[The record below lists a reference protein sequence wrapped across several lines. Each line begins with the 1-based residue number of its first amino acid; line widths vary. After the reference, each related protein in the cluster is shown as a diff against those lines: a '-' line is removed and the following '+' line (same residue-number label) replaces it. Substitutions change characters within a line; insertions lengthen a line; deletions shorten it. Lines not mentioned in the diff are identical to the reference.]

1 MQNKKFYNQLVIGG
15 AQLGMRYI
23 GNNQIFRKKKKSKIF
38 KLGKKFGINKV
49 DTAIAYGKSERNI
62 GANKERK
69 KMFVITKFDLKNF
82 NEENTS
88 LFDFLKKK

>member
-1 MQNKKFYNQLVIGG
+1 M
-15 AQLGMRYI
+15 
-23 GNNQIFRKKKKSKIF
+23 
-38 KLGKKFGINKV
+38 GINKV

-88 LFDFLKKK
+88 LFDFLKKKNRKFFKKLMVSKINILLIHRYIDLKKYNNKLINALKIK